1 MISFVAEFK
10 DSKVLDTSLWPMI
23 APRSMPLNLG
33 TGREISVIQSLS
45 LVNKHFR
52 SLVVHSVFHN
62 VKVYGDWRRTLRCFD
77 TLSKNVDLYPHVRYG
92 RARILPS
99 WIQLSIMRS
108 VQHTNMLSQDSQT
121 RHPTKL
127 QWDSTFTTC
136 FLRHQIMRDSGSMS
150 KPQNRPSQHWR
161 VTRGSHCQLHLFCQ
175 NLLTHRWYRIP
186 RAIQWLSHL
195 ALPQPHY
202 HQLKWMDFHA
212 LETQST
218 EQYSPPWP
226 LTPAYRGRRNS
237 HKARSLFNEWLVVR
251 RRTSR
256 YHSSTWNFS
265 LSSPVNEST

>member
-1 MISFVAEFK
+1 MCELFLASFFKIYYLVKFAMVSQVFRLPDAFNKRVSITGQTICLDRLSDDVLLVMISFVAEFK
-10 DSKVLDTSLWPMI
+10 DSKVLDTSLRPMV
-23 APRSMPLNLG
+23 APLSMPLNLG

-127 QWDSTFTTC
+127 Q
-136 FLRHQIMRDSGSMS
+136 
-150 KPQNRPSQHWR
+150 
-161 VTRGSHCQLHLFCQ
+161 
-175 NLLTHRWYRIP
+175 
-186 RAIQWLSHL
+186 
-195 ALPQPHY
+195 
-202 HQLKWMDFHA
+202 
-212 LETQST
+212 
-218 EQYSPPWP
+218 
-226 LTPAYRGRRNS
+226 
-237 HKARSLFNEWLVVR
+237 
-251 RRTSR
+251 
-256 YHSSTWNFS
+256 
-265 LSSPVNEST
+265 

>member
-1 MISFVAEFK
+1 MSRFNYFVRSMCELFLASFFKIYYLVKFAMVSQVFRLPGAFNKRVSITGQTICLDRLSDDVLLVMISFVAEFK

-127 QWDSTFTTC
+127 Q
-136 FLRHQIMRDSGSMS
+136 
-150 KPQNRPSQHWR
+150 
-161 VTRGSHCQLHLFCQ
+161 
-175 NLLTHRWYRIP
+175 
-186 RAIQWLSHL
+186 
-195 ALPQPHY
+195 
-202 HQLKWMDFHA
+202 
-212 LETQST
+212 
-218 EQYSPPWP
+218 
-226 LTPAYRGRRNS
+226 
-237 HKARSLFNEWLVVR
+237 
-251 RRTSR
+251 
-256 YHSSTWNFS
+256 
-265 LSSPVNEST
+265 